1 MVGQVVA
8 LKCVC
13 ERCGHVMLRMD
24 EPRWCG
30 KCKSPYWN
38 TARKGR
44 IKLNQGEGDAKVAN
58 FVS

>member
-1 MVGQVVA
+1 MVGQVIA

-38 TARKGR
+38 TARKPGQDR
-44 IKLNQGEGDAKVAN
+44 QSKIRTSTHTFE
-58 FVS
+58 